1 MTEKK
6 SATRRAV
13 DEKHLRKPQLLLR
26 IDNGSVNIIS
36 GSDVSSSHAVES
48 SFPVV
53 VVITTLGVQM
63 IIPKQERRVM
73 LSARFVAINKRYLD
87 ISFIR
92 NYINVEMEQLYSDY
106 MPFAFNALLFFKIN
120 QDAQTCARCKTKFS
134 AYFCSMCKHFTGTD
148 KNPYHCL
155 KCGICR

>member
-1 MTEKK
+1 ME
-6 SATRRAV
+6 
-13 DEKHLRKPQLLLR
+13 HLRKPPLMSR
-26 IDNGSVNIIS
+26 VDNGSVNIIS
-36 GSDVSSSHAVES
+36 GSVVSSSHAAES
-48 SFPVV
+48 SFLVI
-53 VVITTLGVQM
+53 VVITILGVQM

-87 ISFIR
+87 ISFIQ
-92 NYINVEMEQLYSDY
+92 NFTNLEMKKLYSDY
-106 MPFAFNALLFFKIN
+106 MRFALNAFLFFKIN

-148 KNPYHCL
+148 KNPYHCT

>member
-13 DEKHLRKPQLLLR
+13 DEKHLRKPQLVLR

-48 SFPVV
+48 SFLVV

-87 ISFIR
+87 ISFNR
-92 NYINVEMEQLYSDY
+92 NFINLEMKKLYSDY
-106 MPFAFNALLFFKIN
+106 MRFALYTFFVFKIN

-148 KNPYHCL
+148 KNPYHCT